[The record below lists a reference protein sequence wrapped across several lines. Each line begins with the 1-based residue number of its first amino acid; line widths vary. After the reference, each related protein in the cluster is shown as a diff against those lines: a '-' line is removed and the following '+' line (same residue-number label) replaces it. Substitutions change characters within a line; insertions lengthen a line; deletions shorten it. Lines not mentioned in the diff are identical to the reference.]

1 MKISFQ
7 GELGSYSHQ
16 ACSEAFPNAVP
27 LPCSTFE
34 MAMDQVK
41 ESNAQYTIIL
51 VENSTYGRV
60 ADAYYLLPNSGLF
73 IIKEHFLRVHIN
85 LLALPGVSLSEIK
98 AANESYCFIGT
109 V

>member
-16 ACSEAFPNAVP
+16 ACSEAFPNAVQ

-41 ESNAQYTIIL
+41 EGNSKYTIIP

-73 IIKEHFLRVHIN
+73 IIKEHFLDNDRIVLSN
-85 LLALPGVSLSEIK
+85 LREAPIIGLGSKAWMEI
-98 AANESYCFIGT
+98 S
-109 V
+109 